1 MTTLEHHAMTLR
13 QHAQQGRLTD
23 IVAAAADHEGLD
35 PGWLRAQV
43 AAGRVAIPCNRKKR
57 LKHPRA
63 VGAGTR
69 VKVNANIGASSYRSD
84 PDEEIEKL
92 AAALA
97 HGADAVMDL
106 SLGPHQEI
114 IRRAIL
120 DHSTVMVGTVP
131 LYQTVQKL
139 AAARR
144 EIGSMTIDDFLA
156 SVRQQAEEGVDFMTI
171 HSGVTRRTLEVLERN
186 KRLLGVVSRGGAIMV
201 NWLRKNDAE
210 SFLYTHFD
218 EILDILA
225 THEVTLSLG
234 DGLRP
239 GATADAG
246 DPAQTEELLVLAEL
260 TQRAW
265 ERGVQVIVEGPG
277 HVPLGQIGTQ
287 MQQQKQLC
295 QGAPFYVLG
304 PLVTDVAAG
313 YDHIAGAIGG
323 ALAAMH
329 GADFLCYVTPA
340 EHLRLPTVDDVVEGV
355 MAARIAGQ
363 AADLARGLA
372 PAVQRERAM
381 AEARKHLDWDRQIE
395 LALSPA
401 KAEAYRRASEIQDAA
416 ECTMCGEY
424 CAIKQLEDTP
434 GNG

>member
-1 MTTLEHHAMTLR
+1 MTTLR

-23 IVAAAADHEGLD
+23 IMTAAADHEDLD

-43 AAGRVAIPCNRKKR
+43 AAGRVAIPCNGKKR

-69 VKVNANIGASSYRSD
+69 VKINANIGASSYHSD
-84 PDEEIEKL
+84 PDEEVDKL
-92 AAALA
+92 AAALE

-106 SLGPHQEI
+106 SLGPHQDR
-114 IRRAIL
+114 IRQAIL
-120 DHSTVMVGTVP
+120 QHSSVMVGTVP

-144 EIGSMTIDDFLA
+144 EIGAMTIDDFLA
-156 SVRQQAEEGVDFMTI
+156 CIRQQAEEGVDFMTI
-171 HSGVTRRTLEVLERN
+171 HSGVTRRTLSVLERN

-201 NWLRKNDAE
+201 KWLRKNDAE

-225 THEVTLSLG
+225 AHEVTLSLG

-239 GATADAG
+239 GTTADAG

-265 ERGVQVIVEGPG
+265 EKGVQVIVEGPG

-340 EHLRLPTVDDVVEGV
+340 EHLRLPTRDDVVEGV
-355 MAARIAGQ
+355 MAARIAGH

-372 PAVQRERAM
+372 PAVQREWAM
-381 AEARKHLDWDRQIE
+381 ARARKSLDWDRQIE
-395 LALSPA
+395 LALSSS
-401 KAEAYRRASEIQDAA
+401 KAEAFRRESEIQDAA

-424 CAIKQLEDTP
+424 CAIKQLQVDSGDE
-434 GNG
+434 

>member
-1 MTTLEHHAMTLR
+1 MTTLEQHAMTQK

-23 IVAAAADHEGLD
+23 MVKAAADHESLD

-43 AAGRVAIPCNRKKR
+43 AAGRVVVPCNRKKR
-57 LKHPRA
+57 LKQPRA

-69 VKVNANIGASSYRSD
+69 VKVNANIGASAYRSN
-84 PDEEIEKL
+84 PDEEIDKL
-92 AAALA
+92 ATALA
-97 HGADAVMDL
+97 NGADAVMDL
-106 SLGPHQEI
+106 SMGPHQDI

-120 DHSTVMVGTVP
+120 QHSPVMVGTVP

-139 AAARR
+139 ATARR
-144 EIGSMTIDDFLA
+144 EIGAMTVDDFLDC
-156 SVRQQAEEGVDFMTI
+156 VRQQAEEGVDFMTI
-171 HSGVTRRTLEVLERN
+171 HSGVTRRTIGVLERN
-186 KRLLGVVSRGGAIMV
+186 QRLLGVVSRGGAIMV
-201 NWLRKNDAE
+201 NWLRKNDTE
-210 SFLYTHFD
+210 SFLHTHFD

-225 THEVTLSLG
+225 AHEVTLSLG

-246 DPAQTEELLVLAEL
+246 DPAQNEELLVLAEL
-260 TQRAW
+260 TRRAW
-265 ERGVQVIVEGPG
+265 EKGVQVIVEGPG
-277 HVPLGQIGTQ
+277 HVPLGQIGPQ
-287 MQQQKQLC
+287 MRQQKQLC
-295 QGAPFYVLG
+295 HGAPFYVLG

-340 EHLRLPTVDDVVEGV
+340 EHLRLPTKEDVVEGV
-355 MAARIAGQ
+355 MAARIAGH
-363 AADLARGLA
+363 AADLARGSA

-381 AEARKHLDWDRQIE
+381 AEARKHLDWERQIE
-395 LALSPA
+395 LALAPA
-401 KAEAYRRASEIQDAA
+401 KAEAYRRASEIEDAA

-434 GNG
+434 GDG

>member
-1 MTTLEHHAMTLR
+1 MTTLEPHAMTQK

-23 IVAAAADHEGLD
+23 ILTAAAEYEGLD

-43 AAGRVAIPCNRKKR
+43 AAGGVVVPCNRKRR
-57 LKHPRA
+57 LQQPRA

-69 VKVNANIGASSYRSD
+69 VKINANIGASSYRSN
-84 PDEEIEKL
+84 PDEEIDKL
-92 AAALA
+92 AAAVA
-97 HGADAVMDL
+97 NGADAVMDL
-106 SLGPHQEI
+106 SLGPHQDI

-120 DHSTVMVGTVP
+120 RHSPVMVGTVP

-139 AAARR
+139 AAAHR
-144 EIGSMTIDDFLA
+144 EIAAMTLDDYLHC
-156 SVRQQAEEGVDFMTI
+156 VRQQAEEGVDFMTI
-171 HSGVTRRTLEVLERN
+171 HCGVTRRTLGVLERSR
-186 KRLLGVVSRGGAIMV
+186 RLLGVVSRGGAIMV
-201 NWLRKNDAE
+201 NWLRKNDAD

-225 THEVTLSLG
+225 AHEVTLSLG

-246 DPAQTEELLVLAEL
+246 DPAQTEELSVLAEL

-265 ERGVQVIVEGPG
+265 EKGVQVIVEGPG
-277 HVPLGQIGTQ
+277 HVPLGQIGAQ
-287 MQQQKQLC
+287 MRQQKQLC
-295 QGAPFYVLG
+295 HGAPFYVLG

-340 EHLRLPTVDDVVEGV
+340 EHLRLPTRDDVVEGV
-355 MAARIAGQ
+355 MAARIAGH

-372 PAVQRERAM
+372 PAVKRERAM
-381 AEARKHLDWDRQIE
+381 AEARKDLDWEGQIA

-401 KAEAYRRASEIQDAA
+401 KAEAYRRASEIEDAA
-416 ECTMCGEY
+416 ECTMCGEF
-424 CAIKQLEDTP
+424 CAIRQLEDTP
-434 GNG
+434 G